1 MQRSPDSLGTS
12 RKVSW
17 MRWCLQWTL
26 KIKSHFVELRSEEGV
41 IGRCAGGGKG
51 PAIPFVLVRLPG
63 QKAWAPE
70 RRVQLPGIL
79 IFPPRAPSWLV
90 YQVGH
95 CLPRLWFHL
104 RFRRYWRLG
113 SFSCN
118 TRPTCLLC
126 TYPLTTRSALGR
138 RDGGMGVEECCH
150 LVVWL
155 WTMLAFP

>member
-1 MQRSPDSLGTS
+1 
-12 RKVSW
+12 
-17 MRWCLQWTL
+17 MRWCSQWTL

-90 YQVGH
+90 YPSGALPAQALVSPQVQKILEVG
-95 CLPRLWFHL
+95 LF
-104 RFRRYWRLG
+104 
-113 SFSCN
+113 
-118 TRPTCLLC
+118 LL
-126 TYPLTTRSALGR
+126 
-138 RDGGMGVEECCH
+138 
-150 LVVWL
+150 
-155 WTMLAFP
+155 